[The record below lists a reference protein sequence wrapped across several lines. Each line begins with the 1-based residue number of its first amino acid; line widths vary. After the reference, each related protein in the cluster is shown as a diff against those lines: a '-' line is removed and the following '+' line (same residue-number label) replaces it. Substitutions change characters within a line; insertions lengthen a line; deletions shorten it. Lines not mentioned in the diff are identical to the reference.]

1 MRIFYFARIDIEADD
16 AGARHVL
23 ETCKQFASMG
33 HETFL
38 FVPNLG
44 ITRKLPGVS
53 IVKVPVFI
61 RKPAFTYFSFHAIL
75 FFYLL
80 YHCLTNKPDVVYTRQ
95 QTLEWWATWLK
106 VIFRFRY
113 AIEVNGL
120 PLIELKMS
128 HASWWITAVTRIME
142 WICYRFPDLWVVPT
156 THIKYYLCKEYRLDP
171 KQFLVVSNGANADI
185 FHPMDQIS
193 CRNQLELDSNVK
205 YLLFMGGFKKWHGI
219 LELIEIMTD
228 LIHSDA
234 NIKLLL
240 VGDGEL
246 ISELRARVDVLGLKE
261 SVIFCGRRPLAQMP
275 AFINAADICLA
286 PFFDERS
293 PYTGLSPLKLFEYM
307 SCGKPVIASGLG
319 GLDEVFES
327 HDIGEVVSSSD
338 PKKWT
343 PVILSLL
350 NNPDRMKSCGENGR
364 RAVLEKFNWKSISEN
379 ILNHLAG
386 N

>member
-1 MRIFYFARIDIEADD
+1 MRIFYFARIDIEAND

-23 ETCKQFASMG
+23 ETCKQFASIG

-38 FVPNLG
+38 FIPDLG
-44 ITRKLPGVS
+44 TTRKLPGVS

-61 RKPAFTYFSFHAIL
+61 RKPAFTYFSFHAVL

-80 YHCLTNKPDVVYTRQ
+80 YHCLTNKPDAVYTRQ

-106 VIFRFRY
+106 LVFRFRY

-128 HASWWITAVTRIME
+128 QASGWITSVTRIME
-142 WICYRFPDLWVVPT
+142 WICYRFPDFWVVPT
-156 THIKYYLCKEYRLDP
+156 THIREFLCREYHLDP
-171 KQFLVVSNGANADI
+171 KLFLVVSNGADADV
-185 FHPMDQIS
+185 FYPMDQNS
-193 CRNQLELDSNVK
+193 CRTQLGLDAKTK
-205 YLLFMGGFKKWHGI
+205 YLLFMGGFRKWHGI
-219 LELIEIMTD
+219 LELIEIMPE
-228 LIHSDA
+228 LIDNNS

-240 VGDGEL
+240 VGEGEL
-246 ISELRARVDVLGLKE
+246 TTGLRTRVDALGIQDN
-261 SVIFCGRRPLAQMP
+261 VIFCGRRPLAEMP

-293 PYTGLSPLKLFEYM
+293 PHTGLSPLKLFEYM
-307 SCGKPVIASGLG
+307 ACGKPVIASALG
-319 GLDEVFES
+319 GLDEIFQS
-327 HDIGEVVSSSD
+327 HDIGEVVSSSA

-343 PVILSLL
+343 SVILSIL
-350 NNPDRMKSCGENGR
+350 NNPERMKSCGENGR
-364 RAVLEKFNWKSISEN
+364 KAVLEKFNWKTISES
-379 ILNHLAG
+379 ILNRLAG